1 MHLHLKA
8 TQNNQSILE
17 GIQNQTK
24 QLVDSFFNQ
33 YEIQMELKDKKKT
46 NGTDSVSNENKWIN
60 FAI

>member
-8 TQNNQSILE
+8 TQNNQNILE